1 MTTMSLT
8 RSVLRLLSYLG
19 LVALDPE
26 VYEYLR

>member
-19 LVALDPE
+19 IVALDAE